1 MKLTAREWLLLPE
14 AEQMQRGKELSP
26 EECFK
31 LRMELSEVNFTEE
44 EKQKFTDTI
53 TIIDKF
59 EKLTKEERER
69 FINPPKRTDEEIEK
83 NNRTTFKVLQNWK
96 ILPKDITFEEWIK
109 AGKPLNY

>member
-44 EKQKFTDTI
+44 EKL
-53 TIIDKF
+53 
-59 EKLTKEERER
+59 KLTKEERER
-69 FINPPKRTDEEIEK
+69 FINPPKITDEEIEK

>member
-44 EKQKFTDTI
+44 EKQK
-53 TIIDKF
+53 
-59 EKLTKEERER
+59 LTKEERER

-83 NNRTTFKVLQNWK
+83 IIEQHLKFYRIGKFYLK
-96 ILPKDITFEEWIK
+96 I
-109 AGKPLNY
+109 

>member
-44 EKQKFTDTI
+44 EKQK
-53 TIIDKF
+53 
-59 EKLTKEERER
+59 LTKEERER
-69 FINPPKRTDEEIEK
+69 FINPPQKTDEEVHQMHQLK
-83 NNRTTFKVLQNWK
+83 GR
-96 ILPKDITFEEWIK
+96 
-109 AGKPLNY
+109 

>member
-44 EKQKFTDTI
+44 EKQK
-53 TIIDKF
+53 
-59 EKLTKEERER
+59 LTKEERER
-69 FINPPKRTDEEIEK
+69 FINPPQKTDEEIIEQHLK
-83 NNRTTFKVLQNWK
+83 FYRTGKFYLK
-96 ILPKDITFEEWIK
+96 I
-109 AGKPLNY
+109 

>member
-44 EKQKFTDTI
+44 EKQK
-53 TIIDKF
+53 
-59 EKLTKEERER
+59 LTKEERER

-83 NNRTTFKVLQNWK
+83 K
-96 ILPKDITFEEWIK
+96 IEQHLKFYRI
-109 AGKPLNY
+109 GKFYLKI

>member
-44 EKQKFTDTI
+44 EKQK
-53 TIIDKF
+53 
-59 EKLTKEERER
+59 LTKEERER
-69 FINPPKRTDEEIEK
+69 FINPAQKTDEEIEK

>member
-44 EKQKFTDTI
+44 EKQK
-53 TIIDKF
+53 
-59 EKLTKEERER
+59 LTKE
-69 FINPPKRTDEEIEK
+69 
-83 NNRTTFKVLQNWK
+83 
-96 ILPKDITFEEWIK
+96 
-109 AGKPLNY
+109 

>member
-44 EKQKFTDTI
+44 EKQK
-53 TIIDKF
+53 
-59 EKLTKEERER
+59 LTKEERER

-83 NNRTTFKVLQNWK
+83 IIEQHLKFYR
-96 ILPKDITFEEWIK
+96 I
-109 AGKPLNY
+109 GKFYLKK

>member
-44 EKQKFTDTI
+44 EKQK
-53 TIIDKF
+53 
-59 EKLTKEERER
+59 LTKEERER

-83 NNRTTFKVLQNWK
+83 IIEQHLKFYR
-96 ILPKDITFEEWIK
+96 I
-109 AGKPLNY
+109 GKFYLRYNI

>member
-44 EKQKFTDTI
+44 EKQK
-53 TIIDKF
+53 
-59 EKLTKEERER
+59 LTKEERER
-69 FINPPKRTDEEIEK
+69 FINPPKRADEEIEK